1 VIRLVIA
8 TSLFAALT
16 AWSGRSAL
24 AARPRVVPDPPASA
38 TPSAAPTAL
47 PSPGPFPSPEPTP
60 AATPPASPAP
70 AQTGTP
76 PAPQPTPQPPP
87 PSPSPSPTPLPVATP
102 SPAPSPAY
110 HFTYTPPAQAG
121 TGPRSLSIEMSDR
134 VMHANSDVALRVL
147 TSPDV
152 TAVSVATLGHELA
165 IPQTA
170 AGVFAAQSHMPNVPF
185 FMFRTY
191 DVVFHAATA
200 DGRAT
205 TITLQVKLTR

>member
-60 AATPPASPAP
+60 AATPPASPPP

-87 PSPSPSPTPLPVATP
+87 PSPSPTPLPVATP

-121 TGPRSLSIEMSDR
+121 TGPRILSIEMSDR